1 MGEVSGLALTVDGRL
16 FAHGDES
23 GLVFVIDPRGGA
35 ILKRFSIGTD
45 AGDTRADFEGITLVG
60 DRIFMVASNGT
71 LYEFTEGADGERVDF
86 VIHDTRLGNEC
97 EFEGI
102 AFDSTQGVVVLPCK
116 NVRMKTLRDQ
126 LVLYRWRVGGSADS
140 AFAPITIP
148 LRSVIGS
155 NPWKDLHP
163 SDVTV
168 DPSTGNYV
176 IVAAQEKALIEITPA
191 GDVVRAVPL
200 PGKHAQ
206 AEGVALTSDGIL
218 IVGDE
223 ATTRPASLT
232 LYRWPLT
239 VATPGPP

>member
-1 MGEVSGLALTVDGRL
+1 
-16 FAHGDES
+16 
-23 GLVFVIDPRGGA
+23 
-35 ILKRFSIGTD
+35 
-45 AGDTRADFEGITLVG
+45 
-60 DRIFMVASNGT
+60 
-71 LYEFTEGADGERVDF
+71 
-86 VIHDTRLGNEC
+86 
-97 EFEGI
+97 
-102 AFDSTQGVVVLPCK
+102 
-116 NVRMKTLRDQ
+116 
-126 LVLYRWRVGGSADS
+126 
-140 AFAPITIP
+140 
-148 LRSVIGS
+148 VIGS

-191 GDVVRAVPL
+191 GAVVRAVPL

-239 VATPGPP
+239 VATPGPR